1 MTSQHAISIEE
12 SPYLVVEEPL
22 QSFYSQ
28 PSASMMIQPGKTNS
42 DAFLNKSCPTCWEHI
57 QRVYIVYP
65 SARFQGYLARRLDVP
80 HYHVLAKEYP
90 QWLFDLK
97 SYQSLCNTLFELV
110 HCTADRDWGNDFV
123 CVKNSLFNFTK
134 STQDVRNSK
143 EFPTDLLETVLLE

>member
-42 DAFLNKSCPTCWEHI
+42 DAFLNKSCPTRWEHI

-90 QWLFDLK
+90 
-97 SYQSLCNTLFELV
+97 
-110 HCTADRDWGNDFV
+110 
-123 CVKNSLFNFTK
+123 
-134 STQDVRNSK
+134 
-143 EFPTDLLETVLLE
+143 